1 MKTICK
7 ISKNKEMQNQ
17 SGKQSI
23 PKQFGC
29 MKIIQIILRQM
40 ETSKIN
46 FWWYV
51 DWFLNNQDS

>member
-46 FWWYV
+46 FWWYM
-51 DWFLNNQDS
+51 DWFLNN